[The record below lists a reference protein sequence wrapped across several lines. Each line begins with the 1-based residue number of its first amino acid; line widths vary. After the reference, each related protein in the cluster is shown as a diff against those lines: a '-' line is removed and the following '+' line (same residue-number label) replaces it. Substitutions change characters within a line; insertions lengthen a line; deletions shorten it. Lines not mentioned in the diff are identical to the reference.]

1 LEKEQLEGGMEIS
14 YETLTK
20 LSCLSNPFMVDLA
33 KEEVYDHIDRNRYCP
48 PEYRVHQVL
57 GKPG

>member
-1 LEKEQLEGGMEIS
+1 MEIS